1 MPIWQYPF
9 GTERKLARNRR
20 FLLDTFL
27 GGGSMFNLGSESLKK
42 TQTICKNVPPKGS
55 QTRSLTSSGNTSAW
69 REPRPQ
75 VFLMDLVHL
84 FQDFQW
90 DSKASG
96 LQSITLQAGSK
107 ALGPTARGL
116 MIWIT
121 DWSNNSVNTKGQRSP
136 CKSCACCSCSPSCPV
151 GHSCFQAISDF
162 LDFSSLQ
169 STDAISERCEDQ
181 IANLK
186 RPNSGDLIL
195 LKISSIQN
203 SMSLSHVPHRDVS
216 KHFDNQ
222 HKLHLQMSQG
232 TLQQA
237 RSFVKVDTS

>member
-20 FLLDTFL
+20 FLLDTFF

-42 TQTICKNVPPKGS
+42 PQTICKNVPPKGS

-107 ALGPTARGL
+107 APGPQLEVWWFKSRIEATTL
-116 MIWIT
+116 WIPR
-121 DWSNNSVNTKGQRSP
+121 DKDHHVNHVLAALVRHHALLVT
-136 CKSCACCSCSPSCPV
+136 V
-151 GHSCFQAISDF
+151 
-162 LDFSSLQ
+162 
-169 STDAISERCEDQ
+169 TDAMH
-181 IANLK
+181 K
-186 RPNSGDLIL
+186 KMLI
-195 LKISSIQN
+195 KSRI
-203 SMSLSHVPHRDVS
+203 
-216 KHFDNQ
+216 
-222 HKLHLQMSQG
+222 
-232 TLQQA
+232 
-237 RSFVKVDTS
+237 